1 MPTTVKKTKYGT
13 YTCQAIYYKD
23 GKRRFKRFTDENKKE
38 VLQAAVEFERTCAN
52 ETFLEK
58 NRKIT
63 IQEAAKIYL
72 DELDGKV
79 EASTLDRYRSK
90 KKTII
95 DKMPPLDVYN
105 VTGDDIQKFV
115 DADTTHSPKTFK
127 DGISILKSAVRMYRK
142 DFNPIIKYKK
152 ISAKKKEILPSSE
165 KIKELIKATKGTDFE
180 IPLLLMVVTG
190 CRMSELQGFQWGDID
205 WENGTITV
213 NRVRVTISGGV
224 VEKEHAKT
232 AAGNRTIS
240 LPPTAL
246 KILSKTKGD
255 QNERICSM
263 SRDTIRLRLLK
274 YEEAV
279 GIKPFIS
286 PHDFRHYSVS
296 LMHYAQVPK
305 SFGMRRVGHITE
317 KMYDEQYVNPIDDYE
332 RKFNN
337 QVNEVIEDTFFK

>member
-13 YTCQAIYYKD
+13 YTCRVAYMKD
-23 GKRRFKRFTDENKKE
+23 GKRRFNRFTNKSKKN
-38 VLQAAVEFERTCAN
+38 VLQNAVDFERKCAN
-52 ETFLEK
+52 KSFAETP
-58 NRKIT
+58 NRIT
-63 IQEAAKIYL
+63 IQQATEDYL
-72 DELDGKV
+72 NSLDGKV

-90 KKTII
+90 KRTII
-95 DKMPPLDVYN
+95 DRMPPFSVHDI
-105 VTGDDIQKFV
+105 TGEDIQKFV

-246 KILSKTKGD
+246 KILSKTKGN

-332 RKFNN
+332 KKFNEQIN
-337 QVNEVIEDTFFK
+337 DTLEKTFFE